1 MLYLSSKFVYCFD
14 YFCLLREGY
23 TQRGTLWDFSSTG
36 THALA
41 RTWQRWREFRLR
53 MEWDFHQLGGVSLEY
68 LDTTG
73 LVLLLLCFCELIC
86 GFLVASIADFPWNVF
101 LCPSIIAP

>member
-1 MLYLSSKFVYCFD
+1 
-14 YFCLLREGY
+14 
-23 TQRGTLWDFSSTG
+23 
-36 THALA
+36 
-41 RTWQRWREFRLR
+41 